1 MSKLVKKILVLAEK
15 SGAVLYGEFV
25 LSSGL
30 KSDHYWDG
38 KKVTLSAAGANLVG
52 KVIYE
57 MISSL
62 KIDAVGGLEMG
73 AIPIAAAVA
82 VVSHLEG
89 HDIPAFIVRKSAK
102 EHGTK
107 KVVEGYLN
115 DGDNVVIVEDVVTTG
130 ESVFKA
136 IEAVQ
141 ARGCKVVKIIALV
154 DRHEGGSDRLRGQ
167 GYDFESILDFQ
178 KKDGRVVLVE
188 STAVR
193 DTPLN
198 TSSAHS
204 SDTN

>member
-1 MSKLVKKILVLAEK
+1 MSKWAKNILDLAEK
-15 SGAVLYGEFV
+15 SGAVMYGEFV

-52 KVIYE
+52 KAIYE
-57 MISSL
+57 MISNL

-73 AIPIAAAVA
+73 AIPIATAVA
-82 VVSHLEG
+82 MVSHLEG
-89 HDIPAFIVRKSAK
+89 HDVPAFIVRKSVK
-102 EHGTK
+102 EYGTK

-130 ESVFKA
+130 ESVYKA

-141 ARGCKVVKIIALV
+141 ARRCKVLKVIALV
-154 DRHEGGSDRLRGQ
+154 DRHEGGSDKLKRE

-188 STAVR
+188 SRTA
-193 DTPLN
+193 
-198 TSSAHS
+198 
-204 SDTN
+204 